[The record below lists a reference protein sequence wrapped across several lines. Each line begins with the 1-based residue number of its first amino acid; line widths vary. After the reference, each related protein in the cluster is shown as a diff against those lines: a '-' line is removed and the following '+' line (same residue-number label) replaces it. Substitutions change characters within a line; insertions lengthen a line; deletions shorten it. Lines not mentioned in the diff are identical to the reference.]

1 MKKLFKEINE
11 CINRGEDFV
20 LATVIA
26 NSGST
31 PRGAGAR
38 MLIKQDESV
47 AGTIGGGHGEY
58 KSLQIGL
65 QVLKDKKSFTKGFK
79 LDRSQVAD
87 LGMICGGDVVV
98 YFQYIDSKNS
108 NFIEVCNEVS
118 SLLEKDEDSYII
130 TEITD
135 ETAWNMGVYS
145 KSKGLIGIDLED
157 VSPLLKNRAVQ
168 VMIGDRKFYS
178 EPLVRSGSVYVFGG
192 GHVAQELVPVISH
205 LGFRT
210 VLFDDRKEFANG
222 AMFPNADKIVL
233 GDFEHIFESVTINEN
248 DYVVIMSRGHEYD
261 YKIQKQV
268 LSTNAHY
275 IGVMGSQRKMKTIS
289 EKLQLDGFDK
299 NAINRFTSPIGLE
312 IEAETPA
319 EIAISIAG
327 ELIQI
332 RANRKKSGNN

>member
-1 MKKLFKEINE
+1 MKKLFQEIE
-11 CINRGEDFV
+11 KCLKQGEDFV
-20 LATVIA
+20 LVTVIA
-26 NSGST
+26 DSGST

-38 MLIKQDESV
+38 MLIRKDGTF
-47 AGTIGGGHGEY
+47 AGTIGGGNVEY
-58 KSLQIGL
+58 KSQQIGL
-65 QVLKDKKSFTKGFK
+65 QVLNDKVSFFKGFK

-98 YFQYIDSKNS
+98 YFQYINS
-108 NFIEVCNEVS
+108 ENENLIKVCDVISN
-118 SLLEKDEDSYII
+118 LLEKDEDSYII

-145 KSKGLIGIDLED
+145 KSTGLIGMD
-157 VSPLLKNRAVQ
+157 VESLDSLLKNRACQ
-168 VMIGDRKFYS
+168 VVLGDRKFYS
-178 EPLVRSGSVYVFGG
+178 EPLVKSGSVYVFGG

-210 VLFDDRKEFANG
+210 ILFDDRKEFAN
-222 AMFPNADKIVL
+222 ASVFPTADEIVL
-233 GDFEHIFESVTINEN
+233 GDFLHIFESVTINEN

-261 YKIQKQV
+261 YKIQQQV
-268 LSTNAHY
+268 LSTKAHY
-275 IGVMGSQRKMKTIS
+275 MGVMGSQRKMKTIS
-289 EKLQLDGFDK
+289 EKLQADGFDK
-299 NAINRFTSPIGLE
+299 DAIKRFKSPIGLE

-332 RANRKKSGNN
+332 RASRKRKENE